1 MCACS
6 VVYVFALSAE
16 LGVLRKEVRFGLAG
30 VHSIIMTTVKGRP
43 ITMESELKPPDKR
56 QATVT
61 VHSVKAQK
69 TRCTTCASLPLAAI
83 RSTTRPGIHCRSKS
97 RNT

>member
-30 VHSIIMTTVKGRP
+30 G
-43 ITMESELKPPDKR
+43 
-56 QATVT
+56 
-61 VHSVKAQK
+61 AQHHHDN
-69 TRCTTCASLPLAAI
+69 
-83 RSTTRPGIHCRSKS
+83 GEG
-97 RNT
+97 